1 MDTDYTAQSVLTTVD
16 YNQETAAVFPSKS
29 GYMLYV
35 VWRGWHR
42 GRLKGTSTHP
52 ITAVNIACILPC
64 HQNLHFLLY

>member
-35 VWRGWHR
+35 VLRVAQGQA
-42 GRLKGTSTHP
+42 KGHKYTSNYSREH
-52 ITAVNIACILPC
+52 C
-64 HQNLHFLLY
+64 LHFALPSEPTFLIV